1 MAKADGL
8 VIKLVG
14 KQKEID
20 DVSKCASMTGSE
32 EDEIDE
38 MIRHD
43 RVYLAQKHGSTI
55 GFFALRSMKNGEVAE
70 ISGLAIAESERRK
83 GNASLLVKHAEEL
96 ARTMKADRV
105 TVRTSNDNIPALALY
120 QKLGFRIAKVK
131 LGVLVEHHG
140 TEISG
145 WEGIPVRDEVIL
157 EKSLSLT

>member
-1 MAKADGL
+1 MAKAGGL
-8 VIKLVG
+8 VIKLAG

-20 DVSKCASMTGSE
+20 EVSKLASMTGSE
-32 EDEIDE
+32 EDEIYE

-43 RVYLAQKHGSTI
+43 NVYLAQKRRSTI
-55 GFFALRSMKNGEVAE
+55 GFLALRSTKNGEVAE

-96 ARTMKADRV
+96 ARAMKADRMS
-105 TVRTSNDNIPALALY
+105 VRTSNDNIPALALY
-120 QKLGFRIAKVK
+120 QKLGFRIAEVK

-145 WEGIPVRDEVIL
+145 WEGIPVRDEIIL
-157 EKSLSLT
+157 EKSLSLA

>member
-1 MAKADGL
+1 MAKAGGL
-8 VIKLVG
+8 VIKLAS

-20 DVSKCASMTGSE
+20 EVRKFASMAGSE

-38 MIRHD
+38 MIKHD
-43 RVYLAQKHGSTI
+43 KVYLAQKHGSTI
-55 GFFALRSMKNGEVAE
+55 GFLALRLMKNGEVAE
-70 ISGLAIAESERRK
+70 ISGLVVAESERRK

-96 ARTMKADRV
+96 ARTMKANRV
-105 TVRTSNDNIPALALY
+105 IVRTSNDNIPALALY
-120 QKLGFRIAKVK
+120 QKLGFRIAAVK